1 MNLLLTSCGC
11 PGASTLI
18 RYLRKAYGDELRIVG
33 VDMQDN
39 VVGQILTDKF
49 YVIPG
54 GDDPGYIE
62 RIREIAEDEQ
72 IEVILPESTLET
84 FSLSENRQIF
94 DELGIALIV
103 SDIDVLRTVVN
114 KHELY
119 EKLKGRVPLPEYRL
133 ATTLEEFNACVR
145 ELGFPD
151 REVCFKPPVGE
162 GSRGFR
168 IISPSIDRKRSLMH
182 EKPVSRYITLEEMN
196 SIFREGDF
204 PELLV
209 MEVVKGLEIDAMTI
223 GLDGEALL
231 TTIKTRERERTGVI
245 TYGELIDRPEID
257 RYVAEIIKA
266 VPLRYSVGVQF
277 IEDRL
282 IEINPR
288 VSTFIFQD
296 DLIEIFY
303 SIELARGRVDKEEVR
318 RARDRIDYGRKM
330 IRYMDQVFFK

>member
-18 RYLRKAYGDELRIVG
+18 RYLRKAYGDELRIIG
-33 VDMQDN
+33 ADMQDN

-49 YVIPG
+49 YTVPSG
-54 GDDPGYIE
+54 NDDNYIDEILDIVE
-62 RIREIAEDEQ
+62 REE
-72 IEVILPESTLET
+72 IEVILPESTVET
-84 FSLSENRQIF
+84 ISLARNSERVSAT
-94 DELGIALIV
+94 GIIPIV
-103 SDIDVLRTVVN
+103 SDIEVLDIVSN
-114 KHELY
+114 KYKLY
-119 EKLKGRVPLPEYRL
+119 ETLRGKIPLPEYRL
-133 ATTLEEFNACVR
+133 AKTLDEFNSCVH

-168 IISPSIDRKRSLMH
+168 IISPTIDRKAALLH
-182 EKPVSRYITLEEMN
+182 EKPVSRYITLDEMN
-196 SIFREGDF
+196 AIFKDEDF

-223 GLDGEALL
+223 GFDGEALL

-245 TYGELIDRPEID
+245 TYGELIDRPEIED
-257 RYVAEIIKA
+257 SVKNIIET

-277 IEDRL
+277 IEDYL

-288 VSTFIFQD
+288 VSTFMFQD
-296 DLIEIFY
+296 NLVEIYY

-318 RARDRIDYGRKM
+318 QAKKRIDYGRKM